1 MKHSDSITKII
12 PALLKAQLD
21 IKNVIRQAENKHFG
35 SKFADLT
42 TILDAIKSPLNA
54 NGIVLLQPISSSPEG
69 VTVETMLIHES
80 GEWLSECMFMP
91 VNTSNPHH
99 FGSACS
105 YTRRYSLQSF
115 VALPSE
121 DDDGNKAAD
130 TEQPSSDFPAPGP
143 PRNMKASDFTR
154 HCTAMATSTKQDQLQ
169 KAFTVAV
176 MEARKIGD
184 EGAVQSFIRKKD
196 DLKAMI
202 ESANKAE
209 IAEGANN
216 EL

>member
-1 MKHSDSITKII
+1 
-12 PALLKAQLD
+12 
-21 IKNVIRQAENKHFG
+21 
-35 SKFADLT
+35 
-42 TILDAIKSPLNA
+42 
-54 NGIVLLQPISSSPEG
+54 
-69 VTVETMLIHES
+69 
-80 GEWLSECMFMP
+80 
-91 VNTSNPHH
+91 
-99 FGSACS
+99 
-105 YTRRYSLQSF
+105 
-115 VALPSE
+115 
-121 DDDGNKAAD
+121 
-130 TEQPSSDFPAPGP
+130 
-143 PRNMKASDFTR
+143 
-154 HCTAMATSTKQDQLQ
+154 MATSTKQDQLQ